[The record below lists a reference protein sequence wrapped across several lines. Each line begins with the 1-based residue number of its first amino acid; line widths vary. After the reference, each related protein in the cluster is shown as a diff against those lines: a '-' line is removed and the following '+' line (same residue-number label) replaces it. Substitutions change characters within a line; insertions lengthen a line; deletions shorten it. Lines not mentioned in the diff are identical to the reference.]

1 MSKFKVGDKVR
12 MTDPRV
18 ESDAP
23 TGTTGV
29 ITSKRGTSSQSHGEM
44 WNIKWE
50 GDDYVYGTDDQL
62 ELVEN
67 FRQFKK
73 GDLVK
78 IIKRLP
84 GNTFGASPECYEPNG
99 FVGRTGYV
107 NLDNYGDGSAQVWSE
122 REGKGKYLGIFTPE
136 ELEFVAVQVLPT
148 CSVYKGNYERLI
160 CDYGFAL
167 APFIKYQ
174 PTNKPIMKTL
184 TTMMQKLLDAPTQTL
199 VKAGYINGD
208 LELTNEGNDALMAIL
223 FVANKDALVAD
234 AQAKF
239 DAEKK

>member
-1 MSKFKVGDKVR
+1 MNQLKIGDKVR
-12 MTDPRV
+12 ATT
-18 ESDAP
+18 SCS
-23 TGTTGV
+23 GTTAGEEYT
-29 ITSKRGTSSQSHGEM
+29 ITSYSNGGLIIRSDEKRGM
-44 WNIKWE
+44 YCDCVDFWE
-50 GDDYVYGTDDQL
+50 RVPETH
-62 ELVEN
+62 
-67 FRQFKK
+67 QFKK

-84 GNTFGASPECYEPNG
+84 GNTFGESRGCYEPDG
-99 FVGRTGYV
+99 FVGRVGYV
-107 NLDNYGDGSAQVWSE
+107 SRAFYGDGSIQVWSE

-148 CSVYKGNYERLI
+148 CSVYKGNYKILSR
-160 CDYGFAL
+160 DYSSL
-167 APFIKYQ
+167 TPFIKYQ

-208 LELTNEGNDALMAIL
+208 LELTNEGNNALMAIL

-234 AQAKF
+234 AQTKL